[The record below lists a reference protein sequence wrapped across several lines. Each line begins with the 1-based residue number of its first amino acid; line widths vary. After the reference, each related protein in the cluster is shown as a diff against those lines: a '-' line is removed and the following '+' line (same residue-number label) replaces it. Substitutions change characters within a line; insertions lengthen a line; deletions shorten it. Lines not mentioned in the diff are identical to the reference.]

1 MSSSGKK
8 WGLFKS
14 KNKQKASNAEA
25 SKAEPEAPDGSVRLV
40 YTAHKS
46 FFLFTEKKKPT
57 FRPAYIHRCL
67 NHAKCIL
74 FDLRDRIRV

>member
-46 FFLFTEKKKPT
+46 FF
-57 FRPAYIHRCL
+57 
-67 NHAKCIL
+67 
-74 FDLRDRIRV
+74 